1 MRVGQPQARGK
12 QSKDLASEPIV
23 WHVSTDM
30 PISARAFVRS
40 QLLFFALGLLAL
52 TAIVSVA
59 IWLGARSEQIATE
72 ILQARDLKTA
82 SVELSALVQRAESSQ
97 RGFLYT
103 ENEVYLAPY
112 DLSKASALQGIE
124 ELTPRLATYPDLLPI
139 AERLE
144 GVLKDKFLEMD
155 QTIELTRSRNTS
167 DALDLVLTNR
177 GKALMDEA
185 NIYTS
190 GLSLAADNRLA
201 NLVAEQTE
209 NTLLQRLVSIIGAF
223 VAIGAAAGALVTIL
237 RYSGELAQAR
247 QSLTSANAQLESK
260 VASRTADLARRTEEM
275 RAAKDRAELLVD
287 EVNHRVA
294 NSLAM
299 VSSLVGLQ
307 ANGSK
312 HAATKAALAETQS
325 RIQAIALV
333 HQRLYSSG
341 EVQDVALDEYLR
353 SVLDQ
358 FQSTMGDGRIAL
370 RYELEPISLR
380 TDTSINLGVIATEW
394 VMNAAK
400 YAYPDQSGEVRVTLR
415 LLQQGEVLLSVE
427 DDGVGRGKTP
437 VQGTGLGSRI
447 VKAMAAS
454 MRGQVE
460 YADRAPGFSAR
471 LAFPLAAA

>member
-1 MRVGQPQARGK
+1 
-12 QSKDLASEPIV
+12 
-23 WHVSTDM
+23 M
-30 PISARAFVRS
+30 PISARAFIRS
-40 QLLFFALGLLAL
+40 QLLFFAVGLLAL

-223 VAIGAAAGALVTIL
+223 VAIGAAAAALVTIL

>member
-1 MRVGQPQARGK
+1 MRVGQPQARGI
-12 QSKDLASEPIV
+12 QSKDLANDPIV

-30 PISARAFVRS
+30 PISARAFIRS
-40 QLLFFALGLLAL
+40 QLLFFAVGLLAL

-201 NLVAEQTE
+201 NLVAEQTG

-223 VAIGAAAGALVTIL
+223 VAVGAAAAALVTIL

-312 HAATKAALAETQS
+312 HGATKAALAETQS

-341 EVQDVALDEYLR
+341 EIQDVALDEYLR

-400 YAYPDQSGEVRVTLR
+400 YAYPDRSGEVRVTLR

>member
-1 MRVGQPQARGK
+1 
-12 QSKDLASEPIV
+12 
-23 WHVSTDM
+23 M
-30 PISARAFVRS
+30 PISARAFIRS
-40 QLLFFALGLLAL
+40 QLLFFAVGLLAL

-201 NLVAEQTE
+201 NLVAEQTG

-223 VAIGAAAGALVTIL
+223 VAVGAAAAALVTIL

-312 HAATKAALAETQS
+312 HGATKAALAETQS

-341 EVQDVALDEYLR
+341 EIQDVALDEYLR

-400 YAYPDQSGEVRVTLR
+400 YAYPDRSGEVRVTLR

>member
-1 MRVGQPQARGK
+1 
-12 QSKDLASEPIV
+12 
-23 WHVSTDM
+23 M

-223 VAIGAAAGALVTIL
+223 VAIGAAAAALVTIL

-341 EVQDVALDEYLR
+341 EIQDVALDEYLR

>member
-1 MRVGQPQARGK
+1 
-12 QSKDLASEPIV
+12 
-23 WHVSTDM
+23 M

-112 DLSKASALQGIE
+112 DLSKASALQVIE